1 MKKEIT
7 MKDRVF
13 RYLQDNGS
21 ITTWEAIQQLGCT
34 RLSEYIRQL
43 RTEGV
48 PVDDKWL
55 ERKNRYGENI
65 KFKSYF
71 ISHSPKQLSLF

>member
-7 MKDRVF
+7 MKDRVLE
-13 RYLQDNGS
+13 YMEDNGS
-21 ITTWEAIQQLGCT
+21 ITSWEAIQQLGCT

-43 RTEGV
+43 RAENIN
-48 PVDDKWL
+48 VDDKWITN
-55 ERKNRYGENI
+55 KNRYGEDV
-65 KFKSYF
+65 KYKSYF